1 MEANDTAPGIV
12 FSNGVFPLATKFG
25 VGNFRRNGESGNELI
40 SDVGGNCGLAPVVM
54 RSLQIEGCLFGGNEL
69 CTTPD
74 SPIAA
79 PLTVVLVRRR
89 CGRICALQP
98 YREPVGDVDVAT
110 NLCSPFFDD
119 RVIGNNTSD
128 RTPAASIF
136 QAANNVRHVTVDR
149 VIVVNVF
156 ATLFES
162 DHSREAVSA
171 GEGVGDLAGA
181 VGASSDD
188 IIVDD
193 ITEVTGEGME
203 F

>member
-1 MEANDTAPGIV
+1 M
-12 FSNGVFPLATKFG
+12 
-25 VGNFRRNGESGNELI
+25 
-40 SDVGGNCGLAPVVM
+40 
-54 RSLQIEGCLFGGNEL
+54 
-69 CTTPD
+69 
-74 SPIAA
+74 
-79 PLTVVLVRRR
+79 
-89 CGRICALQP
+89 
-98 YREPVGDVDVAT
+98 
-110 NLCSPFFDD
+110 
-119 RVIGNNTSD
+119 
-128 RTPAASIF
+128 
-136 QAANNVRHVTVDR
+136 RHVTVDR

-203 F
+203 FGFVDTNLETTKRDICKLQIGAGAYAAISDITIIAEIAVLAIMT